1 MICAI
6 VNNKAAN
13 AKGIGMPGN
22 TNVRWKGGMQ
32 TWRAGWSER
41 AGIPGYE
48 NALFILTVSVLPRF
62 S

>member
-1 MICAI
+1 MIFAI
-6 VNNKAAN
+6 FNNKAAN

-22 TNVRWKGGMQ
+22 TNVRWKGSVGCRLGGQ
-32 TWRAGWSER
+32 